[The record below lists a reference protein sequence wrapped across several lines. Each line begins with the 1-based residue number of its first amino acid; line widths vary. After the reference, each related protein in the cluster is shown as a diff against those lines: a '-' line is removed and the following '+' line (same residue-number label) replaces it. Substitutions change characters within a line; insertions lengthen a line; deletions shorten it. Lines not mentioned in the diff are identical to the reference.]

1 MKTADQLYWE
11 VVNRMWPNGAPENLA
26 QANTENPTIR
36 APYRLAFDET
46 LAEIAKHV
54 ECERTRNVNSWDF
67 DKTFFSSGMTVVP
80 APRGLIYRVW
90 TIAND
95 NQDDPVLYRQTRWPE
110 PQDQARNRIVQWVN
124 PVNAGVTPALPLGF
138 KKAEATTD
146 RDNQGNVVGRAR
158 QGIWAEYDENIYV
171 YPWLQSNERLYVRW
185 RGIKTTWGPND
196 LVTEDQDYVK
206 AVYLH
211 MKYIHERD
219 YGDPARAPQYHQRL
233 ASGQFVGTFDE
244 ALADLIAEC
253 DRRKRVRE
261 VRQSDA
267 ERSRLPTELDDDKL
281 P

>member
-26 QANTENPTIR
+26 QANTENPTVR

-54 ECERTRNVNSWDF
+54 ECERTRNVNAIDF
-67 DKTFFSSGMTVVP
+67 AQTFFKGGLTVVP
-80 APRGLIYRVW
+80 APRGLIYRIW

-95 NQDDPVLYRQTRWPE
+95 NQDDPVFYGQTRWPAPE
-110 PQDQARNRIVQWVN
+110 DKARNRIVMWTTPANSGMV
-124 PVNAGVTPALPLGF
+124 PALPMGF
-138 KKAEATTD
+138 CRAESSTD
-146 RDNQGNVVGRAR
+146 RDAEGNVAGRAR
-158 QGIWAEYDENIYV
+158 TGIWAEFDENIFV
-171 YPWLQSNERLYVRW
+171 YPWLQSNERLYIRW
-185 RGIKTTWGPND
+185 RGIKTTWAPND

-211 MKYIHERD
+211 MKFIHERD
-219 YGDPARAPQYHQRL
+219 YGDSAKAPQYHQRL
-233 ASGQFVGTFDE
+233 PSGQFVGLFDE

-253 DRRKRVRE
+253 DRRQRVRN
-261 VRQSDA
+261 VRQSDD
-267 ERSRLPTELDDDKL
+267 ERSRLPSELTDDKL